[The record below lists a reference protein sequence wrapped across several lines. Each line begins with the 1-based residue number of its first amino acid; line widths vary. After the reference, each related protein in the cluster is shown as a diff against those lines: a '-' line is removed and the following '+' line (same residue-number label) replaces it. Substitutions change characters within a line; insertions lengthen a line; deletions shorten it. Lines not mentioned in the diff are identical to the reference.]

1 MCPLNHNVS
10 TVKYQKEQ
18 EDAKLVHTP
27 NILPV
32 DDIRA
37 TSGVI
42 DLRTLTTT
50 RILQGEES
58 GDGTPETPPTLGGT
72 LEPTQSQPLQTQ
84 FAHKDKLLDTKVDP
98 GFCRYRK

>member
-1 MCPLNHNVS
+1 M
-10 TVKYQKEQ
+10 
-18 EDAKLVHTP
+18 VHTP

-58 GDGTPETPPTLGGT
+58 GDGTPETPPTLGGA

-98 GFCRYRK
+98 RFCRYRK